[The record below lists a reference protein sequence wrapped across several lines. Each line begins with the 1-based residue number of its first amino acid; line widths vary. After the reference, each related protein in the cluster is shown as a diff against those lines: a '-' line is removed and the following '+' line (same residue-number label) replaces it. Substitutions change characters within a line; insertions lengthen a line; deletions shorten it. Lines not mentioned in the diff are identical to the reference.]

1 MVGSKNETKRSLN
14 DGDPA
19 GRHEDRSPPRD
30 RRHSNIV
37 PIGAVDDELLDALR
51 KVGEDILTE
60 PTPQRLLDA
69 LHGKKS

>member
-1 MVGSKNETKRSLN
+1 
-14 DGDPA
+14 
-19 GRHEDRSPPRD
+19 
-30 RRHSNIV
+30 V